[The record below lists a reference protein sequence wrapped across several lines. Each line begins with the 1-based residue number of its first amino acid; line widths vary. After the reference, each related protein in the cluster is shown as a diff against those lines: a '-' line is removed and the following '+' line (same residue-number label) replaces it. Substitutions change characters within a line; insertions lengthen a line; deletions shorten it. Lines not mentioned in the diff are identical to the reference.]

1 MNIFTPI
8 KINGMTVKNRFVR
21 SATQES
27 LATPEGFATER
38 LTDVLVTLA
47 QNELGMIIT
56 GHAFVSPEGRA
67 GLLQQSACSM
77 EAVESFRETVE
88 EIHKYGGKIILQLA
102 HAGGYAKDAD
112 NAIGP
117 SPFIARDGR
126 KPCREMTK
134 SDIARV
140 VAAFA
145 DAALRA
151 EACGFDGVQLHA
163 AHGYLLS
170 EFLSPYYNKR
180 RDEYNGNAAN
190 RARFLFETLEAV
202 RAAVSPSFPVMVK
215 INAENFIDDGCFA
228 ALPAILTEMEK
239 RGLDAVELSGALPV
253 SPPEFMTIRPG
264 DVKPSAP
271 AYYEEQAKRL
281 KTQLHI
287 PVIVVGGIR
296 YREQAE
302 RMISDNVCDMVSLCR
317 PLIRE
322 PELIARWQS
331 DPTRAAC
338 ISCNRCLRPMITG
351 RDYCC
356 PIKKQ
361 LH

>member
-1 MNIFTPI
+1 
-8 KINGMTVKNRFVR
+8 MTVKNRFVR

-27 LATPEGFATER
+27 LATTEGFATER
-38 LTDVLVTLA
+38 LTEVLVNLA
-47 QNELGMIIT
+47 RNELGMIIT

-67 GLLQQSACSM
+67 GILQQSAASC
-77 EAVESFRETVE
+77 EAVNSFRETVD
-88 EIHKYGGKIILQLA
+88 EIHRYGGKIILQLA
-102 HAGGYAKDAD
+102 HAGGYARNAD
-112 NAIGP
+112 TALGP
-117 SPFIARDGR
+117 SPFVAREGR

-134 SDIARV
+134 AEINRV
-140 VAAFA
+140 VTAFA
-145 DAALRA
+145 DAACRA
-151 EACGFDGVQLHA
+151 EECGFDGVQIHA

-180 RDEYNGNAAN
+180 QDEYNGSPAD
-190 RARFLFETLEAV
+190 RARFLVQTLDAIRDRV
-202 RAAVSPSFPVMVK
+202 ATQFPVMVK
-215 INAENFIDDGCFA
+215 INADNFIDDGCSA
-228 ALPAILTEMEK
+228 ALPAILNEMENH
-239 RGLDAVELSGALPV
+239 GLDAVELSGALPV

-264 DVKPSAP
+264 DIKPGAP
-271 AYYEEQAKRL
+271 AYYETQAKIL

-287 PVIVVGGIR
+287 PIIVVGGIR

-302 RMISDNVCDMVSLCR
+302 RMIAENVCDMVSLCR

-322 PELIARWQS
+322 PELVARWQT

-338 ISCNRCLRPMITG
+338 ISCNRCLRQLITG